1 MIVAAGRRR
10 SASGER
16 ASPDGR
22 RRAPERRYEVG
33 GRADSNKSEEPVLSV
48 TASVPGG
55 GGGAAAL
62 AELAVLRL
70 RAVGERARAEPPPA
84 ACAAAAP
91 DERACR
97 DAVVTALARGA
108 LHAAFLAVP
117 AADAPATWRLHE
129 AGLDELGDVAPPVRR
144 LCVAAPPARSL
155 LDLSDSD
162 LARNYY
168 VSSADLA
175 AAQNRTFQTNET
187 LSKDEP
193 DHVLRP
199 AWCVADETKCATLL
213 SSNRGEAR
221 LLFNVIRFHHLYASV
236 HPSATALSAVTA
248 ALGPRSLICDWDP
261 ERIDFGELPHR
272 LLSSLGPPPCD
283 TYTDANECPFESRR
297 LVKLVNARAL
307 SHSRAALL
315 TLLQLRLNTK
325 ELHEITQLA
334 RDTDPKQAAKQ
345 FLAAHPAT
353 NVIREVRVAVLLP
366 NTTRR
371 ETYDASSL
379 AAAAAVAEADLESDW
394 SGTIKFKTETYDD
407 HCDATRAVQYL
418 HDAPVTGEY
427 DSLSA
432 VAGPACGSVFGD
444 VARQGL
450 EFRLPA
456 IAYTPQALPTAS
468 LALLAAGD
476 ARMYSSVFGALF
488 EQLRWRR
495 LAALSEPATR
505 ASLAA
510 ARLQAD
516 IVVHTELSDDR
527 PDYDPEI
534 FTKWAERVAEVN
546 ARVIYLCVEDGR
558 AARAALCAG
567 HAAGLR
573 PHAGAVWLLP
583 AALAPAALAPR
594 PADRCSPA
602 QLREMLDGHISV
614 APEWALSWLADAE
627 TNETTVQKSD
637 CDQPSINKNESATD
651 ITTLMAWRSRWLEQ
665 CRFLGVSCTRPG
677 PHAALLYDSLR
688 LWALA
693 LARLF
698 AARPIALYNL
708 HDLGLIRSL
717 VSNATK
723 IGFNGLTGQ
732 FKWVAA
738 GNDDNNG
745 TSYARSS
752 PLVVL
757 QWDGRCRRE
766 VGRWEHDRLELHED
780 LFIWRTANGRLPD
793 DGGEQCALQPI
804 ANFFHSSCR
813 TAFVIL
819 GVMLL
824 TLAIAAIGA
833 TAIYCKRR
841 AELKYRSR
849 LEALGLHSMLPKTIG
864 LDRWE
869 IPRERVVIN
878 RKLGMGAFGTVYG
891 GYALLAE
898 DRGWTA
904 VAVKTL
910 KAGASTEEKL
920 DFLSEAEA
928 MKRFDHKNVVRLL
941 AVVTKTE
948 PVCTVMEYMLHG
960 DLKNYLLAR
969 RHLACAGASAGEDA
983 EEQVSARR
991 LTSMALD
998 VARALSYLAQLRYV
1012 HRDVAARNCLVSS
1025 RRVVKLADFGMTR
1038 LVFENDYY
1046 RFSRKG
1052 MLPVRWMAPES
1063 LALGVFSPA
1072 SDVWSFGV
1080 LLYEIVTFGSLPFQG
1095 LSNGEVLSRVK
1106 GGQTLELPI
1115 GLKPQ
1120 LEGLIKSCWQHDY
1133 KARPTAC
1140 EVAAFLADSPRLLA
1154 PCLDVP
1160 LDALPLD
1167 DEPPWRVP
1175 RERAEARW
1183 VSWAAPASQ
1192 ATDTTYL
1199 SAEAPAPRET
1209 DGFLS

>member
-1 MIVAAGRRR
+1 MRSRHAAYFLLLLL
-10 SASGER
+10 AN
-16 ASPDGR
+16 P
-22 RRAPERRYEVG
+22 YKG
-33 GRADSNKSEEPVLSV
+33 GRADADTEKNAGLVLAV
-48 TASVPGG
+48 TASVPGESVVD
-55 GGGAAAL
+55 APAL

-70 RAVGERARAEPPPA
+70 RAVGEKARAVQPPS
-84 ACAAAAP
+84 ACLSP
-91 DERACR
+91 GTTDIRACR
-97 DAVVTALARGA
+97 NAIVAELARGS
-108 LHAAFLAVP
+108 LHVAFLTVP
-117 AADAPATWRLHE
+117 AANAPAAWLLHE

-144 LCVAAPPARSL
+144 VCIAAPPARSL
-155 LDLSDSD
+155 LDLSDLN
-162 LARNYY
+162 LAQNYY
-168 VSSADLA
+168 VSHSDLA
-175 AAQNRTFQTNET
+175 AAPTENLTRNNSSSIDGRHKILIPE
-187 LSKDEP
+187 
-193 DHVLRP
+193 
-199 AWCVADETKCATLL
+199 WCIRNNTKCATLL
-213 SSNRGEAR
+213 SRDSGEAR
-221 LLFNVIRFHHLYASV
+221 LFFDVIRFHHLYASV
-236 HPSATALSAVTA
+236 HPIATTLTA
-248 ALGPRSLICDWDP
+248 TTRALGTRSLICDWDP
-261 ERIDFGELPHR
+261 ERIDLGEFSHNLM
-272 LLSSLGPPPCD
+272 SSLGPPPCD
-283 TYTDANECPFESRR
+283 AYTDTDECPFESRR
-297 LVKLVNARAL
+297 IVKLVNARAL
-307 SHSRAALL
+307 SRSRAALL
-315 TLLQLRLNTK
+315 ALLQLRLNTE
-325 ELHEITQLA
+325 ELHELTQIA
-334 RDTDPKQAAKQ
+334 RNTDPKTAANR
-345 FLAAHPAT
+345 FLVAHPAK

-366 NTTRR
+366 NTTHR

-379 AAAAAVAEADLESDW
+379 AAAAALAEADLEKNW
-394 SGTIKFKTETYDD
+394 SGSIRFKTETYDD

-418 HDAPVTGEY
+418 YDAPVTGEY
-427 DSLSA
+427 DGLSA
-432 VAGPACGSVFGD
+432 VAGPACGSAFAD

-476 ARMYSSVFGALF
+476 ARMYASVFGSIFAK
-488 EQLRWRR
+488 LRWRR

-516 IVVHTELSDDR
+516 IVAHLELPDDR
-527 PDYDPEI
+527 PEYDPEI

-546 ARVIYLCVEDGR
+546 GRVIYLCVEDAR

-567 HAAGLR
+567 LAAGLTPR
-573 PHAGAVWLLP
+573 AGAVWLLP
-583 AALAPAALAPR
+583 ASLALDTLTR
-594 PADRCSPA
+594 PGRTDRCSRE
-602 QLREMLDGHISV
+602 QLRDMLDGHVSV
-614 APEWALSWLADAE
+614 VPEWALPWLDNAE
-627 TNETTVQKSD
+627 NNKT
-637 CDQPSINKNESATD
+637 SINESEDSAG
-651 ITTLMAWRSRWLEQ
+651 AWRARWRTQ
-665 CRFLGVSCTRPG
+665 CGFVGGECARVG
-677 PHAALLYDSLR
+677 PEAALLYDSLR
-688 LWALA
+688 LWALV
-693 LARLF
+693 LGRLF
-698 AARPIALYNL
+698 ADQPKALYNL
-708 HDLGLIRSL
+708 HDLGLVRSL

-723 IGFNGLTGQ
+723 IDFKGLTGQ

-738 GNDDNNG
+738 GNDDDNG
-745 TSYARSS
+745 TAYARSA

-757 QWDGRCRRE
+757 QWDGRSRHE
-766 VGRWEHDRLELHED
+766 VGRWERDRLELQED
-780 LFIWRTANGRLPD
+780 LLIWRTADGRVPD

-804 ANFFHSSCR
+804 ANLFNCDCR

-819 GVMLL
+819 GSLIL
-824 TLAIAAIGA
+824 TLAVAAIS
-833 TAIYCKRR
+833 AIAFYCKRR
-841 AELKYRSR
+841 AERKYRSR

-891 GYALLAE
+891 GYALLTE

-969 RHLACAGASAGEDA
+969 RHLACAGAAGEDE

-991 LTSMALD
+991 LTGMALD

-1012 HRDVAARNCLVSS
+1012 HRDVAARNCLVSA

-1095 LSNGEVLSRVK
+1095 LSNSEVLTRVK

-1133 KARPTAC
+1133 KARPTAS
-1140 EVAAFLADSPRLLA
+1140 EVAAFLADAPRLLA

-1160 LDALPLD
+1160 LDTLSLD
-1167 DEPPWRVP
+1167 GEPPWRVP

-1199 SAEAPAPRET
+1199 SADMPRET
-1209 DGFLS
+1209 DRFLT